1 MTYITQPTSHKLA
14 STFLWLSL
22 TRWVSDVLYVHI
34 QPWQITVSEVKMAG
48 WILVWAN
55 REKSQW
61 FLLWFQLRIIG
72 IAALHESA
80 FYFLIKCM
88 NVWSWCFQCWIFLTP
103 VDAKHTSRYQA
114 QWGLFMLD
122 CVERWLCYVVHLHF
136 LKYFSCKIIYACCK
150 VSPSKMISLQANPD
164 FWQIRSHLACSDLC
178 LVLVNTHFHLDTQP
192 VPRLSRKTHS
202 SVVIQNIKFCG
213 VLFASCFQDFQ
224 FCSVNLD
231 SS

>member
-1 MTYITQPTSHKLA
+1 MKVHFIFWSSAWMFDHDAFSVESFWRLLMPNILA
-14 STFLWLSL
+14 GI
-22 TRWVSDVLYVHI
+22 RR
-34 QPWQITVSEVKMAG
+34 SEV
-48 WILVWAN
+48 
-55 REKSQW
+55 
-61 FLLWFQLRIIG
+61 F
-72 IAALHESA
+72 
-80 FYFLIKCM
+80 
-88 NVWSWCFQCWIFLTP
+88 
-103 VDAKHTSRYQA
+103 
-114 QWGLFMLD
+114 FMLD